1 MVETASSPNL
11 IGLFGLNGYLFAA
24 QLVNFLIVLFV
35 VQRWVYKPLLRAID
49 ERAERIRASLVKA
62 AAADSVLQEAQERA
76 GNMVHS
82 AEQEAHALLEKTTQE
97 ADAKRRELLAEA
109 RNELDRQVEQ
119 TKVLIQEE
127 RSQMVQSAKKHLADL
142 VVQATEAVTDD
153 VLKSEDRQS
162 LLKTAVKKMTS

>member
-1 MVETASSPNL
+1 MVETASSPSL

-35 VQRWVYKPLLRAID
+35 VQRWIYKPLLKAID

-62 AAADSVLQEAQERA
+62 AAADSVLHEAQNRA
-76 GNMVHS
+76 GKVVHS
-82 AEQEAHALLEKTTQE
+82 AEQEAHALLEKTKQE
-97 ADAKRRELLAEA
+97 AEVKRRELLLEA
-109 RNELDRQVEQ
+109 RNELDRQVAQ
-119 TKVLIQEE
+119 TKVLLQEE

-153 VLKSEDRQS
+153 VLRSEDRQS